1 VKYTY
6 TTVAGAETVA
16 GKFVKRPVVEIEI
29 AHKKQARKF
38 LAVID
43 SGADNTL
50 MPSYI
55 ADVLGIDYRGC
66 PRYSVMGISMEP
78 IEGFVADIDFLIH
91 QQTERFTAPVVFIE
105 RNIPVLLGQEGFFDV
120 HRIRFEKD
128 HDIFEIIPTRR
139 DS

>member
-1 VKYTY
+1 VKYKY
-6 TTVAGAETVA
+6 TIVAGAETIA

-29 AHKKQARKF
+29 SHKKQARKF

-55 ADVLGIDYRGC
+55 ADVLGIDRGGR

-78 IEGFVADIDFLIH
+78 IEGFIADIDFLVRK
-91 QQTERFTAPVVFIE
+91 QATKFTAPVVFIE
-105 RNIPVLLGQEGFFDV
+105 RNIPILLGQEGFFDTY
-120 HRIRFEKD
+120 RIRFEKD
-128 HDIFEIIPTRR
+128 HDIFEVVPVRR
-139 DS
+139 